1 MSRPWNCGFYTMF
14 WEEERYVESS
24 GDIPFYPFVQVND
37 SQAVLLFKSILGESM
52 PGGCQMGMDPL

>member
-1 MSRPWNCGFYTMF
+1 MF
-14 WEEERYVESS
+14 WKEERYVESS

-37 SQAVLLFKSILGESM
+37 SQAALLFKSILGESM